1 MLGGEECGRLDY
13 CTCYH
18 ALIMHHSCIIVVFLC
33 HDIIIISYLSA
44 KYVLSTIMREFALS
58 NS

>member
-18 ALIMHHSCIIVVFLC
+18 ALIMHHSCIIVIFLC
-33 HDIIIISYLSA
+33 HDIIIISYVSA
-44 KYVLSTIMREFALS
+44 ELCRQ
-58 NS
+58 